1 MLSYYLTAAI
11 AFTLGFLAAAALT
24 SGRRA
29 QAARERAWLAEEIAK
44 FAAKCRR
51 SSSDADYLV
60 AVRDLERLQEAA
72 QAADSSEKP

>member
-60 AVRDLERLQEAA
+60 AAADLERLKEAA
-72 QAADSSEKP
+72 LEATPSEKS